1 MGPARQLGGPGAPA
15 CGREKRGAGDD
26 ALGRSRG
33 GFSTKIHIIVDAL
46 GNPVRFIL
54 TPGQAADVGQGAA
67 LLEGLDARAAVA
79 DKGDDSDEPV
89 ARIERGGADAVI
101 PPETNRKGPRAYD
114 EHLYKERNKVERF
127 INLIKQYRRVATR
140 YEKTARNFLGFLH
153 LASILVLLR

>member
-1 MGPARQLGGPGAPA
+1 MAPLRSLGPQRGLAVGLRGASGPRPGVGAARQLDRPGAPA
-15 CGREKRGAGDD
+15 CGREKRGSGDE

-33 GFSTKIHIIVDAL
+33 GFSTKIHIVVDAL

-79 DKGDDSDEPV
+79 DKGYDSDEPV

-101 PPETNRKGPRAYD
+101 PPETNRKGP
-114 EHLYKERNKVERF
+114 
-127 INLIKQYRRVATR
+127 
-140 YEKTARNFLGFLH
+140 
-153 LASILVLLR
+153 